1 MRRYA
6 TRIFIASFQPL
17 KWLAKF
23 KYRYAISNEQTSDQI
38 CNLAVQMRPGEIIGK
53 FQKA

>member
-6 TRIFIASFQPL
+6 TQIFIASFQPL

-23 KYRYAISNEQTSDQI
+23 NYRYAIKP
-38 CNLAVQMRPGEIIGK
+38 LKHIGK
-53 FQKA
+53 FISLMEAMCWKCGALARTG